1 MNANDKHFE
10 VRSPEGTLMF
20 SVHVVDEST
29 ANGKH
34 RTAPSHNE
42 SGATTSARAESNGPK
57 SPAAMTDSQRKYL
70 FQILS
75 DRGFDSDQAHE
86 HLKRLF
92 GVDSLT
98 TVDKQQAS
106 LMIKRLLQ
114 DAEAK

>member
-1 MNANDKHFE
+1 MNTTGKQFE

-20 SVHVVDEST
+20 SVHVVDESA
-29 ANGKH
+29 ANGKQSN
-34 RTAPSHNE
+34 AKS
-42 SGATTSARAESNGPK
+42 SGSYNGASARAEANGQK
-57 SPAAMTDSQRKYL
+57 NSAAMTDSQRKYL

-75 DRGFDSDQAHE
+75 ERGFDSDQAHE

-92 GVDSLT
+92 SVDSLT

-114 DAEAK
+114 DTEAK